1 MSSQRLAH
9 ALTISVLLAT
19 GLVTGCA
26 TNVATTSTS
35 EAQSSPTEST
45 PAPAVS
51 SAPLLENA
59 TETVLGEPIAYPSAS
74 PAQVS
79 SSIITLQPGAETGLH
94 RHDAPMYAY
103 ILDGVLTVTYDGGI
117 EKTYRTGDAIM
128 EAVGTAHN
136 GKNTGDK
143 PVTILVVNIG
153 AEGVANTVKL
163 P

>member
-1 MSSQRLAH
+1 MSSRLLPRS
-9 ALTISVLLAT
+9 LTISMLLAT
-19 GLVTGCA
+19 SLLIGCSANVSEEPTTAEPSA
-26 TNVATTSTS
+26 TA
-35 EAQSSPTEST
+35 EST

-51 SAPLLENA
+51 SAPLLENV

-117 EKTYRTGDAIM
+117 DKIYRSGDAIM